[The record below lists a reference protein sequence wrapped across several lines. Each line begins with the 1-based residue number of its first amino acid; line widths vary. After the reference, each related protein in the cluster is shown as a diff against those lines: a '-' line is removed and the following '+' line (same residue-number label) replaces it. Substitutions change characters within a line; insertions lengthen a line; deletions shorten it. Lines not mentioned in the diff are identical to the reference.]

1 MYLLSYVHFFGL
13 IAYCCLGAYIM
24 MRNPKERLNQACAV
38 FILCLTIWSL
48 QMVVVQS
55 PYTSLDTAKLFM
67 NIGAL
72 GWIGL
77 GYCFLSFALIF
88 SDDSFVLKK
97 PWYHV
102 ITAGLGILLIIYQ
115 WQGKIVTGFARQP
128 YGWSYAWSES
138 IWTYMYWMYYLST
151 VGTAVF
157 LFYKIGRTKQPQSQK
172 MQAKIMFYFTI
183 ISVAFASVTN
193 TILPHLKIF
202 SIPAMGNM
210 FGLIWAAGLTYAIAK
225 YKLMTISPATA
236 ADNIISTMNNLLF
249 LLSPQ
254 GKIVM
259 VNDAAANHLGHRK
272 AGMKNMNFSD
282 LMVVHDRK
290 QGTLA
295 RMLDTEIINNR
306 RLDIKTSNGD
316 TIPVLLSTSQL
327 RDQIGSTVGIVA
339 IASDISELV
348 ASEKERERII
358 KKLETALDEIKTL
371 SGLLPICSHCK
382 KIRDGKEWTRIES
395 YVSSH
400 SEAEFSHGICPECAK
415 KHYPDANLYD
425 D

>member
-1 MYLLSYVHFFGL
+1 MPDD
-13 IAYCCLGAYIM
+13 M
-24 MRNPKERLNQACAV
+24 E
-38 FILCLTIWSL
+38 
-48 QMVVVQS
+48 S
-55 PYTSLDTAKLFM
+55 PYTSLDNAILFM

-88 SDDSFVLKK
+88 SDYSFVLRK

-102 ITAGLGILLIIYQ
+102 IVAGIGILLLICQ
-115 WQGKIVTGFARQP
+115 WQGKIVNGFARQP
-128 YGWSYAWSES
+128 YGWSYSWAES
-138 IWTYMYWMYYLST
+138 FWTYMYWIYYLST

-157 LFYKIGRTKQPQSQK
+157 LFYKIGRTKHHQSQK
-172 MQAKIMFYFTI
+172 MQAMIMFYLTI
-183 ISVAFASVTN
+183 ISISLASVTN
-193 TILPHLKIF
+193 TILPYLKIF
-202 SIPAMGNM
+202 SIPALGNM

-225 YKLMTISPATA
+225 YNLMAISPATA

-249 LLSPQ
+249 LLNPQ

-272 AGMKNMNFSD
+272 EGMKNMNFSD
-282 LMVVHDRK
+282 LMVADERE
-290 QGTLA
+290 QGDVAQL
-295 RMLDTEIINNR
+295 LHSEIINNR
-306 RLDIKTSNGD
+306 RLGIRTSDGD
-316 TIPVLLSTSQL
+316 SIPVLLSTSPL

-348 ASEKERERII
+348 ASEKDRERII
-358 KKLETALDEIKTL
+358 NKLETALDEIKTL

-382 KIRDGKEWTRIES
+382 KIRDGKVWASIES

-400 SEAEFSHGICPECAK
+400 SEAQFSHGICPECAK
-415 KHYPDANLYD
+415 KYYSDIDLYD
-425 D
+425 N